1 MEELSL
7 IDFIEGMQPEKAKVA
22 KPEIPELTVS
32 EISFEIKRF
41 VETAFG
47 KVRVRGEIFGAKRA
61 DSGLIIFR
69 LKMRTR
75 FFRRFVGKVWRRSW
89 RSSRKT
95 VWKWWQPEK
104 LQLLPESLPISW

>member
-47 KVRVRGEIFGAKRA
+47 KVRVRGEILAP
-61 DSGLIIFR
+61 SGQIPGIIIFR